1 MLIGYARVS
10 TRDQDTAVQIA
21 TLEKAECE
29 LIFQEK
35 VCGGRWD
42 RPELHRLLGQLRNG
56 DVVVVWK
63 LDRLSRSLKDL
74 LTLMEKIDQAELDV
88 LEKKAEQFEVEMKS
102 LCASG
107 KRDAAQEKAMV
118 YMKEIVNSSAVRE
131 AKKCGEKM
139 KGMMQGMMSD
149 APFMNQDKDY
159 SSQHV
164 CDSYKE

>member
-1 MLIGYARVS
+1 MKKLAI
-10 TRDQDTAVQIA
+10 
-21 TLEKAECE
+21 TLLCLTPIISFAQNPMCMSEADMQKMMQQM
-29 LIFQEK
+29 QE
-35 VCGGRWD
+35 
-42 RPELHRLLGQLRNG
+42 GQAC
-56 DVVVVWK
+56 
-63 LDRLSRSLKDL
+63 
-74 LTLMEKIDQAELDV
+74 MEKIDQAELDV

-102 LCASG
+102 LCASV
-107 KRDAAQEKAMV
+107 KRDAAQEKAML
-118 YMKEIVNSSAVRE
+118 YMKEIVNSSAIRE